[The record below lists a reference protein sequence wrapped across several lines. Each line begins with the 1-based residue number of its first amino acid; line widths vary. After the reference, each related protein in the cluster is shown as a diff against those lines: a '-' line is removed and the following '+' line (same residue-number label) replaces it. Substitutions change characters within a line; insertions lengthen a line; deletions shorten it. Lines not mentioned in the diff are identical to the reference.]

1 MSRVNFL
8 LRRTRLAFQ
17 EFGPSM
23 ALLMMPGGYFIV
35 LTGWIHRAI
44 RRTPHHQRCRS
55 MRFPLLQEYPYVR

>member
-1 MSRVNFL
+1 VNLL

-35 LTGWIHRAI
+35 LTGWIHRHWPLSLA
-44 RRTPHHQRCRS
+44 TPIAN
-55 MRFPLLQEYPYVR
+55 VRARAVR